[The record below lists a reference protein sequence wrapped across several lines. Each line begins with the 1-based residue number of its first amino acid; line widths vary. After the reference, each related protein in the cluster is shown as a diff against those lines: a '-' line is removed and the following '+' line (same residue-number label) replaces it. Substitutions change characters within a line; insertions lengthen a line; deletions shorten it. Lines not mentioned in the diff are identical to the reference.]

1 VIEMLKNDLGVFIG
15 VDLGGTNVR
24 VGLFLANG
32 QILNWQQEEILAVQG
47 PQAGLQKI
55 FGLIEKCLAHSDHS
69 LAGIG
74 IGSTGPIDRQRGC
87 IQNPYTL
94 PGWEDV
100 DIVSPLQEKYN
111 VPIAFENDADAA
123 ALGEYWMGAGQGS
136 EKVMMV
142 TFGTGIGTGLVL
154 NGKIYRGVDE
164 AHPEGGHILIEPNG
178 PECYCGAHGCWESLA
193 SGPAIAAYAQ
203 QLHLQKDSYLFQH
216 SEGDPQKITS
226 ALIFAGDQAGDL
238 TCTHIVDRAAQHV
251 GQGLVS
257 LMMLTLPDCVV
268 LGGGVMRS
276 FEQMKPRI
284 NAIIEK
290 HNVIIPA
297 KKVRL
302 QMAALGQ
309 QAGIYGAARAAINLF
324 EEQ

>member
-1 VIEMLKNDLGVFIG
+1 MKKNSRIFIG

-24 VGLFLANG
+24 VGLFLADG
-32 QILNWQQEEILAVQG
+32 KILNWQQDEILAFQG

-55 FGLIEKCLAHSDHS
+55 YGLIENVLDQSDQP

-74 IGSTGPIDRQRGC
+74 IGSTGPIDRLRGC

-100 DIVSPLQEKYN
+100 DIVSPLREKYK

-123 ALGEYWMGAGQGS
+123 ALGEYWIGAGRGA
-136 EKVMMV
+136 ERVMMV

-154 NGKIYRGVDE
+154 NGKIYRGIGG
-164 AHPEGGHILIEPNG
+164 AHPEGGHILIDPNG

-203 QLHLQKDSYLFQH
+203 QLPFQKNGYIAQH
-216 SEGDPQKITS
+216 SGRDPQEITA
-226 ALIFAGDQAGDL
+226 ALIFAGDQAGDQ
-238 TCTHIVDRAAQHV
+238 TCAHIVDRAAQHI
-251 GQGLVS
+251 GLGLVS

-276 FEQMKPRI
+276 FERMKPRI
-284 NAIIEK
+284 NAIIEN

-297 KKVRL
+297 KQVRL

-309 QAGIYGAARAAINLF
+309 QAGIYGAARAAINLI